1 MKKTILLASLVATA
15 AMAAGTKGT
24 VKGFFESEGKF
35 ETKTSVNAA
44 DNKKLD
50 TVTTKAY
57 KVGKIGVETEV
68 KVKDTGL
75 SFGGT
80 FQAKDLALGNVY
92 RPNYL
97 NNSSVFVKY
106 ELPEIKGVNSY
117 VKATVSPKFAT
128 VLKKDEIV
136 NKGNAELE
144 ADVSYKYNDLTF
156 GVNTK
161 TTLPFSNKKAKEDT
175 SNNNALII
183 GDAIDYAT
191 LVSSTHK
198 VYVKGNYAPLK
209 DIKGEIEVNHKY
221 KESAKDAKD
230 AFKYLSLL
238 ADASYDVNK
247 DLTLN
252 GKARFKYQFNGEMNF
267 KDQYL
272 GDKDLIESE
281 SGDDIYKAPAQYIH
295 FYSLEGVYKGVKDTE
310 LSATAFV
317 GHLHASNT
325 VKDQTINT
333 KETTKKDNIAHYGII
348 TNVKYTGVKN
358 LTLSGKAILSGISI
372 VKKQVVTGDT
382 TVANNKTTITKNHY
396 GLLGFGLGAKYDYK
410 VTDKFTVSP
419 EANADVM
426 VFTTKLG
433 NERINVADLTLTP
446 KVSAEYKPVESLTI
460 KGEVSVPVN
469 FGPTVVSYEKQ
480 ESDTTKYDNSKA
492 INGFGYKSTSIKTS
506 LNVEYKW

>member
-1 MKKTILLASLVATA
+1 MKKTILLASLVAVA
-15 AMAAGTKGT
+15 SMANGTTGT

-128 VLKKDEIV
+128 VLKKDEIA

-156 GVNTK
+156 GLNTK
-161 TTLPFSNKKAKEDT
+161 TTLPFNNERLT
-175 SNNNALII
+175 SELTANPLEFLK
-183 GDAIDYAT
+183 IDYAT

-272 GDKDLIESE
+272 GDKDLIENKY
-281 SGDDIYKAPAQYIH
+281 GDDSYKAPAQYIH

-317 GHLHASNT
+317 GHLHASKT
-325 VKDQTINT
+325 VKDQA
-333 KETTKKDNIAHYGII
+333 KETTTKDNIAHYGII

-372 VKKQVVTGDT
+372 VNKQVVTGDT
-382 TVANNKTTITKNHY
+382 TAANNKTTITKNHY

-426 VFTTKLG
+426 VFTNKLG
-433 NERINVADLTLTP
+433 NERINAADLTLTP
-446 KVSAEYKPVESLTI
+446 KVSAEYKPAESLTI

-469 FGPTVVSYEKQ
+469 FSMIDKFKKETSGEYKN
-480 ESDTTKYDNSKA
+480 DGHK
-492 INGFGYKSTSIKTS
+492 FGYKSTSIKTA

>member
-1 MKKTILLASLVATA
+1 MKKTILLASLVAVA
-15 AMAAGTKGT
+15 SMANGTTGT

-35 ETKTSVNAA
+35 ETKTSVNTA
-44 DNKKLD
+44 DKKKLD

-92 RPNYL
+92 RSNYL

-128 VLKKDEIV
+128 VLKKDEIA

-156 GVNTK
+156 GLNTK
-161 TTLPFSNKKAKEDT
+161 TTLPFNNERLT
-175 SNNNALII
+175 SELTANPLEFLK
-183 GDAIDYAT
+183 IDYAT

-272 GDKDLIESE
+272 GDKDLIENKY
-281 SGDDIYKAPAQYIH
+281 GDDSYKAPAQYIH

-317 GHLHASNT
+317 GHLHASKT
-325 VKDQTINT
+325 VKDQAINT
-333 KETTKKDNIAHYGII
+333 KETTTKDNIAHYGII

-372 VKKQVVTGDT
+372 VNKQVVTGDT
-382 TVANNKTTITKNHY
+382 NTANNKTTITKNHY

-426 VFTTKLG
+426 VFTNKLG

-446 KVSAEYKPVESLTI
+446 KVSAEYKPAESLTI

-469 FGPTVVSYEKQ
+469 FSMIDKFKKETSGEYKN
-480 ESDTTKYDNSKA
+480 DGHK
-492 INGFGYKSTSIKTS
+492 FGYKSTSIKTA

>member
-1 MKKTILLASLVATA
+1 MKKTILLASLVAVA
-15 AMAAGTKGT
+15 SMANGTTGT

-175 SNNNALII
+175 SKNTLII

-272 GDKDLIESE
+272 GEKDLIESKY
-281 SGDDIYKAPAQYIH
+281 GDDSYKSPAQYIH

-317 GHLHASNT
+317 GHLHASKT
-325 VKDQTINT
+325 VKDQTIST
-333 KETTKKDNIAHYGII
+333 KETTKKDNVANYGII

-372 VKKQVVTGDT
+372 VNKQVVTGDT
-382 TVANNKTTITKNHY
+382 TAANNKTTITKNHY

-426 VFTTKLG
+426 VFTNKLG
-433 NERINVADLTLTP
+433 NERINAADLTLTP
-446 KVSAEYKPVESLTI
+446 KVSAEYKPAESLTI

-469 FGPTVVSYEKQ
+469 FSMIDKFKKETSGEYKN
-480 ESDTTKYDNSKA
+480 DGHK
-492 INGFGYKSTSIKTS
+492 FGYKSTSIKTA

>member
-1 MKKTILLASLVATA
+1 MKKTILLASLVAVA
-15 AMAAGTKGT
+15 SMAAGTTGT

-35 ETKTSVNAA
+35 ETKTSVNTA
-44 DNKKLD
+44 DKKKLD

-117 VKATVSPKFAT
+117 VKATVSPKFET
-128 VLKKDEIV
+128 VLKKDEIA

-156 GVNTK
+156 GLNTK
-161 TTLPFSNKKAKEDT
+161 TTLPFNNEKLT
-175 SNNNALII
+175 SELTADPLVFSK
-183 GDAIDYAT
+183 IDYAT

-272 GDKDLIESE
+272 GDKDLIESKY
-281 SGDDIYKAPAQYIH
+281 GDDSYKSPAQYIH

-325 VKDQTINT
+325 VKENT
-333 KETTKKDNIAHYGII
+333 KETTKKDNIANYGII

-372 VKKQVVTGDT
+372 VNKQVVTGDAT
-382 TVANNKTTITKNHY
+382 AANNKTTITKNHY

-446 KVSAEYKPVESLTI
+446 KVSAEYKPAESLTI
-460 KGEVSVPVN
+460 KGGVELPIN
-469 FGPTVVSYEKQ
+469 FGITTADYEKSSSNDQ
-480 ESDTTKYDNSKA
+480 EYDKDKA
-492 INGFGYKSTSIKTS
+492 KKGFGYKSTSIKTS

>member
-1 MKKTILLASLVATA
+1 MKKTILLASLVAVA
-15 AMAAGTKGT
+15 SMAAGTTGT

-35 ETKTSVNAA
+35 ETNKVVSTDKKKIENKTDKS
-44 DNKKLD
+44 
-50 TVTTKAY
+50 Y

-272 GDKDLIESE
+272 GDKDLIESKY
-281 SGDDIYKAPAQYIH
+281 GDDSYKSPAQYIH

-325 VKDQTINT
+325 VKENT
-333 KETTKKDNIAHYGII
+333 KETTKKDNIANYGII

-372 VKKQVVTGDT
+372 VKKQVVTGDAT
-382 TVANNKTTITKNHY
+382 AANNKTTITKNHY

-446 KVSAEYKPVESLTI
+446 KVSAEYKPAESLTI
-460 KGEVSVPVN
+460 KAGVELPIN
-469 FGPTVVSYEKQ
+469 FGITTADYEKNSNNNQ
-480 ESDTTKYDNSKA
+480 EYDKDKA
-492 INGFGYKSTSIKTS
+492 KKGFGYKSTSIKTS

>member
-1 MKKTILLASLVATA
+1 MKKTILLASLVAVA
-15 AMAAGTKGT
+15 SMAAGTTGT

-35 ETKTSVNAA
+35 ETNKVVSTDKKKIENKTDKS
-44 DNKKLD
+44 
-50 TVTTKAY
+50 Y

-117 VKATVSPKFAT
+117 VKATVSPKFET
-128 VLKKDEIV
+128 VLKKDEIA

-156 GVNTK
+156 GLNTK
-161 TTLPFSNKKAKEDT
+161 TTLPFNNERLT
-175 SNNNALII
+175 SELTANPLEFSK
-183 GDAIDYAT
+183 IDYAT

-272 GDKDLIESE
+272 GDKDLIESKY
-281 SGDDIYKAPAQYIH
+281 GDDSYKSPAQYIH

-325 VKDQTINT
+325 VKENT
-333 KETTKKDNIAHYGII
+333 KETTTKDNIAHYGII

-372 VKKQVVTGDT
+372 VKKQVVTGDAT
-382 TVANNKTTITKNHY
+382 AANNKTTITKNHY

-419 EANADVM
+419 EFIIDSKIFVGETDAAQKNMM
-426 VFTTKLG
+426 VG
-433 NERINVADLTLTP
+433 GELTLAP
-446 KVSAEYKPVESLTI
+446 KVSAEYKPAESLTI

-469 FGPTVVSYEKQ
+469 FSMIDKFKKETNEEYKNDGHK
-480 ESDTTKYDNSKA
+480 
-492 INGFGYKSTSIKTS
+492 FGYKSTSIKTA